1 MVDDDGLN
9 NAVYSYQWIADGVDI
24 SGATGACYTLI
35 ADDEGKHITVIVS
48 FTDDRNHQETL
59 TVGNVGSLR
68 GFWKSPG
75 MGELAP
81 DGFSLNGED
90 YPMEA
95 LADYGIRFNLIL
107 DKPISANF
115 TLQVE
120 LRGREPLTSTLPS
133 APRLSALSRSAVGAT
148 RGSSKSHV
156 RDSRRPPAHSRS
168 LTTHNRVPVCI
179 ERGLAERRY
188 AQIWGGGLG
197 HYSKLLRRTVLGR
210 SLVASKITSDTSHC
224 LAPPDR
230 GQRGPE
236 RRRFGAFRLP
246 GAHGLPTRI

>member
-9 NAVYSYQWIADGVDI
+9 NAVYSSQWIADGVDL

-59 TVGNVGSLR
+59 TSAATTAVTPAADESSIWSVTLTVGSVGSLR
-68 GFWKSPG
+68 GFWKSLG

-120 LRGREPLTSTLPS
+120 LRGREPLTSTLAALRSPS
-133 APRLSALSRSAVGAT
+133 
-148 RGSSKSHV
+148 
-156 RDSRRPPAHSRS
+156 
-168 LTTHNRVPVCI
+168 
-179 ERGLAERRY
+179 
-188 AQIWGGGLG
+188 
-197 HYSKLLRRTVLGR
+197 
-210 SLVASKITSDTSHC
+210 
-224 LAPPDR
+224 
-230 GQRGPE
+230 
-236 RRRFGAFRLP
+236 
-246 GAHGLPTRI
+246 